1 MRLAAVIAAVAL
13 AAAAC
18 TRSEPPSEPPRG
30 EADPVVSAAESPAAP
45 AGTERA
51 ALASAG
57 YFGAAEA
64 KKAWKAGEANCPGAA
79 DGSELVGR
87 KLDRWQLSDWVGSE
101 PLDLAD
107 LRGRVVVVRFWTSP
121 GCPFC
126 EKTLPALQK
135 LADELRGEPVTFVGA
150 FHGKPARAF
159 SDMKEPAAVAAR
171 WGISFPLAMDRE
183 WKTLRQWWLGTGH
196 RHATSVT
203 FVIGKSGEIV
213 HIHPGPVF
221 HPSDDPAE
229 AEQDRDYRAVK
240 AAIERGLR
248 GR

>member
-1 MRLAAVIAAVAL
+1 MRLAVAIPAIAL
-13 AAAAC
+13 AAAC
-18 TRSEPPSEPPRG
+18 TRSEQPSEQPVGRA
-30 EADPVVSAAESPAAP
+30 EPVVSAAESPAA
-45 AGTERA
+45 ASGAERA

-64 KKAWKAGEANCPGAA
+64 KKAWKAEAADCPGAA
-79 DGSELVGR
+79 DGSEMIGR
-87 KLDRWQLSDWVGSE
+87 RLDRWQLSDWVASE
-101 PLDLAD
+101 PLDLAE

-135 LADELRGEPVTFVGA
+135 LADEMKGEPVTFVGA
-150 FHGKPARAF
+150 FHAKPVDAY
-159 SDMKEPAAVAAR
+159 SDMEEPAGVAAR
-171 WGISFPLAMDRE
+171 WGVSFPLAMDRE

-229 AEQDRDYRAVK
+229 ADQDRDYRAVK
-240 AAIERGLR
+240 AAIERALR
-248 GR
+248 GP